1 MDVLYLGPYRQSD
14 SWGSSSRSF
23 LESII
28 SVKDFEVCSRPLFMG
43 STPVHSLTPKILM
56 AESKKKAKYD
66 VLVQHCLPSYS
77 VYHGDFSKN
86 VIITSFETANCK
98 AGINNL
104 NLLDVIAVQ
113 TEAEKQA
120 APKEVRDKVIPIG
133 FSTHVDNDNTQK
145 NFVVSGKKGAD
156 FIFYAFAGG
165 LEERTGIKELL
176 LSYMLAFHLNDN
188 VTLVIQTSNMQGLN
202 DMIQDISQ
210 KIGIY
215 EKAYYPKIH
224 LVTDGSNL
232 HKEGNCFV
240 DCSKT
245 FGMSDNVAS
254 ALINNASPIV
264 LQGSGKDEY
273 VTAENGFIVKSNRTR
288 VLCKERP
295 MPQMF
300 CSSET
305 YLEAN
310 VDCLIETMHLS
321 YKDKLRHMKKTCD
334 ESLLDIIS
342 PQRQANNLK
351 ELICS

>member
-1 MDVLYLGPYRQSD
+1 MNILYLGPYRQSD
-14 SWGSSSRSF
+14 NWGSSSRSF
-23 LESII
+23 LESMI
-28 SVKDFEVCSRPLFMG
+28 SIEGAEVCSRPLFMG
-43 STPVHSLTPKILM
+43 SNPIQSVSPNILM
-56 AESKKKAKYD
+56 AESKKKPKYD

-77 VYHGDFSKN
+77 VYHGGFSKN
-86 VIITSFETANCK
+86 IIITSFETANCV
-98 AGINNL
+98 AGLNNL
-104 NLLDVIAVQ
+104 NLLDIIAVQ

-120 APKEVRDKVIPIG
+120 APEEIRDKVTSIG
-133 FSTHVDNDNTQK
+133 FSTDIDSADESN

-165 LEERTGIKELL
+165 LEERTGIKQLL

-188 VTLVIQTSNMQGLN
+188 VSLVIQTSNMQGLN
-202 DMIQDISQ
+202 NMIQETSQ

-232 HKEGNCFV
+232 HKEANCFI

-245 FGMSDNVAS
+245 FGMTDSVAS
-254 ALINNASPIV
+254 ALINNTSPIV
-264 LQGSGKDEY
+264 LKGSGKDEY
-273 VTAENGFIVKSNRTR
+273 VTEENGFVIESNRMR

-300 CSSET
+300 CSSES

-310 VDCLIETMHLS
+310 VDSLIEAMSSS
-321 YKDKLRHMKKTCD
+321 YKDKLRHSTKGHNK
-334 ESLLDIIS
+334 SFLDTIS
-342 PQRQANNLK
+342 RQKQADRIK